1 MGSENDRASSVF
13 HLCLNSH
20 ALIMPCKCLFSC
32 DHCIW
37 LVIRIS
43 RCGTLMASPVIQN
56 FGNMADLL
64 TVCMLRAAKQKIKVL
79 RTVIFW
85 SQKSCSVE
93 KCSLYNHQMADII
106 YAAQIIRVKIRL
118 KMREK
123 PISSYIN
130 NILIR
135 INKLRLRIL

>member
-1 MGSENDRASSVF
+1 
-13 HLCLNSH
+13 
-20 ALIMPCKCLFSC
+20 MPCKCLFSC
-32 DHCIW
+32 DHRIW

-56 FGNMADLL
+56 FGNMADFL

-85 SQKSCSVE
+85 PQKSCSVE

-106 YAAQIIRVKIRL
+106 YAAQILSLIH
-118 KMREK
+118 
-123 PISSYIN
+123 
-130 NILIR
+130 ILIFT
-135 INKLRLRIL
+135 

>member
-1 MGSENDRASSVF
+1 
-13 HLCLNSH
+13 
-20 ALIMPCKCLFSC
+20 
-32 DHCIW
+32 
-37 LVIRIS
+37 
-43 RCGTLMASPVIQN
+43 MASPVIQN

-79 RTVIFW
+79 GTVIFW
-85 SQKSCSVE
+85 PQKSCSVE

-135 INKLRLRIL
+135 INKIRLRML

>member
-1 MGSENDRASSVF
+1 
-13 HLCLNSH
+13 
-20 ALIMPCKCLFSC
+20 
-32 DHCIW
+32 
-37 LVIRIS
+37 
-43 RCGTLMASPVIQN
+43 
-56 FGNMADLL
+56 MADLL

-79 RTVIFW
+79 GTVIFW
-85 SQKSCSVE
+85 PQKSCSVE

-106 YAAQIIRVKIRL
+106 YAAQIIVVKIRL

-135 INKLRLRIL
+135 INKIRLRML